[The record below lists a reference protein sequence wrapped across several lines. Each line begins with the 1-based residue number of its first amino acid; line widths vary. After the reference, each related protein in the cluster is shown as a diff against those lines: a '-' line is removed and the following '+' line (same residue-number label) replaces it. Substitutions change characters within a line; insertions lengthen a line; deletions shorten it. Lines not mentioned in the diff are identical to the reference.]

1 MRSRKEGRILNFL
14 VKGLQMQRIL
24 VVSDPLSSVLVSD
37 SLTGVATH
45 SSPPEAATGTVNW
58 GGRNEKSNL

>member
-24 VVSDPLSSVLVSD
+24 VVSSMLVSD